1 MSRPA
6 PAGLRPAA
14 GRSRARPGVSERMSS
29 LRWSRWETY
38 AGPWRT
44 LLPAGRP
51 IPPGYAPRGA
61 SRPQQPRPTGPPRGS
76 GAAAPSGALRAIDR
90 RGRVLGGPAARAAF
104 GGSPKPALVA
114 TQGGTA
120 RPGPHVFCLAST
132 DTACT
137 GAERRRRHPDRW
149 VWGRL
154 GSAAAQGRKGA
165 APLPGAAPALLCWPL
180 AVCWLGDWN
189 GGRVRDR

>member
-1 MSRPA
+1 MSHDPA
-6 PAGLRPAA
+6 AVPHHPSKPAGRLSRYPTRTPSVVSGHVQTRSRRPAA
-14 GRSRARPGVSERMSS
+14 RSGPLTGPARGLRGRCLPTLERMRD
-29 LRWSRWETY
+29 LRR
-38 AGPWRT
+38 PWRT

-154 GSAAAQGRKGA
+154 DSAAC
-165 APLPGAAPALLCWPL
+165 PG
-180 AVCWLGDWN
+180 
-189 GGRVRDR
+189 